1 MMQAWVADEF
11 GEDRKERGKAQQKL
25 SSVEEGAAEIQ
36 GIW

>member
-11 GEDRKERGKAQQKL
+11 REDRKDRGKAQQKL
-25 SSVEEGAAEIQ
+25 SSVEEGAAETE